1 MMVIWIQVISMI
13 SVEYVTE
20 RGIHVDGSREH
31 TARTTYLMVDIN
43 ILWSVHHD
51 TKTFKGST
59 NL

>member
-31 TARTTYLMVDIN
+31 TARTTYLMVGMIPRP
-43 ILWSVHHD
+43 SM
-51 TKTFKGST
+51 KTLYHVKFHMK
-59 NL
+59 